1 MIGKFGKRVH
11 KDTKD
16 RYYTDPD
23 EAKRFVDMVDRR
35 YGMENFSLCIEPSA
49 GSGSFSQH
57 LPSDNSVFYD
67 ISPAI
72 DGIIEQDYFTVS
84 YDPDNILVIG
94 NPPFGRVSSTAIRF
108 FNHSANFAE
117 VIAFIIPQ
125 TFHRVS
131 VQNKLD
137 LNFRMV
143 YNEDIDGCIF
153 TPEMLAKCSFQI
165 WERFQEPRQKIVL
178 KTIHPDWN
186 FLSLGSEDE
195 NKQPTTPENPSFAI
209 GAYGVK
215 VGRIVESGFDKL
227 RPKSWHWIR
236 TDYKDEL
243 IERFSGLD
251 YSIAEKTVRQPS
263 LGRGELVQLY
273 VDSYPDPLNL
283 LGNLEEFL
291 K

>member
-16 RYYTDPD
+16 RYYTDPN

-67 ISPAI
+67 ISPVI

-84 YDPDNILVIG
+84 HDPDNILVIG

-108 FNHSANFAE
+108 FNHSAKFAE

-131 VQNKLD
+131 VQNKL
-137 LNFRMV
+137 
-143 YNEDIDGCIF
+143 
-153 TPEMLAKCSFQI
+153 
-165 WERFQEPRQKIVL
+165 
-178 KTIHPDWN
+178 
-186 FLSLGSEDE
+186 
-195 NKQPTTPENPSFAI
+195 
-209 GAYGVK
+209 
-215 VGRIVESGFDKL
+215 
-227 RPKSWHWIR
+227 
-236 TDYKDEL
+236 
-243 IERFSGLD
+243 
-251 YSIAEKTVRQPS
+251 
-263 LGRGELVQLY
+263 
-273 VDSYPDPLNL
+273 
-283 LGNLEEFL
+283 EF
-291 K
+291 

>member
-1 MIGKFGKRVH
+1 MIGKFGKRDH

-57 LPSDNSVFYD
+57 LPRDNSVFYD
-67 ISPAI
+67 IAPTI
-72 DGIIEQDYFTVS
+72 DGIIKQDYFTVS
-84 YDPDNILVIG
+84 HDPDNILVIG

-108 FNHSANFAE
+108 FNHSANFAK

-153 TPEMLAKCSFQI
+153 IPEMPAKCSFQI
-165 WERFQEPRQKIVL
+165 WERFQEPRDKVVL
-178 KTIHPDWN
+178 KTTHPDWV
-186 FLSLGSEDE
+186 FLPLGNKDK
-195 NKQPTTPENPSFAI
+195 NKQPTPPENPSFAI

-215 VGRIVESGFDKL
+215 VGRIVESGLDKL
-227 RPKSWHWIR
+227 RPKSWHWIK

-243 IERFSGLD
+243 ICRFGKLD

-273 VDSYPDPLNL
+273 EGSYTELNL
-283 LGNLEEFL
+283 MGNLEDFL
-291 K
+291 KC